1 MYSNKTVN
9 YSIKALNSLDCPL
22 PTTPALTLIS
32 ALIPFIDTLWII
44 TQKPNLHQLLLKM
57 LPGPSWKKA
66 GLSET
71 HKDISESQTTN
82 TAIE

>member
-9 YSIKALNSLDCPL
+9 YSIKALNSLDGPL

-32 ALIPFIDTLWII
+32 ALIPFIDTLQI